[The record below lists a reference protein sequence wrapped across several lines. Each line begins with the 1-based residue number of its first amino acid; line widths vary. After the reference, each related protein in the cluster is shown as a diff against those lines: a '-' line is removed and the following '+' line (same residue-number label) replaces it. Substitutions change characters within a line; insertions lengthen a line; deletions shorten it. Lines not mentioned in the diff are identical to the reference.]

1 MKVLVVG
8 AYGLIGGYVTARLV
22 AEGHAVIGVG
32 RNIDVARR
40 RVPGVAWVRANL
52 ATTTQDQWA
61 VHLANVDAVIN
72 CAGALQDGPG
82 DDLEGVHV
90 TGLLALARAAVAGGV
105 RRFVHISA
113 IGVAHDGGAFAATK
127 ARGEDALAAL
137 DLDWLILRP
146 GLVLAPAAY
155 GGSALLRGLAALP
168 LLVPAVHGQSAVQV
182 VSAHDVAACAARAI
196 RPESPAR
203 LRLSL
208 AASEAT
214 TLADILRALRAWLG
228 LAPAPVVSLPPVVAR
243 LSAWAADGLAWLG
256 WRSPMRSAAIAQLRA
271 GVRCDP
277 DPQAA
282 RLGFAPR
289 SLADILATWPCGVQE
304 RWYARLYFL
313 KPLVL
318 VTLAGFWTAS
328 GLIGFASHDLAARQL
343 TTAGFGEESAQAIVL
358 GGAVIDLTLGLLV
371 CVRRAAPTALRG
383 MILVTA
389 GYLAA
394 AAVWRPDLW
403 ADPLGPMVKAIPA
416 AILALTALAMM
427 DDR

>member
-1 MKVLVVG
+1 
-8 AYGLIGGYVTARLV
+8 
-22 AEGHAVIGVG
+22 
-32 RNIDVARR
+32 
-40 RVPGVAWVRANL
+40 
-52 ATTTQDQWA
+52 
-61 VHLANVDAVIN
+61 
-72 CAGALQDGPG
+72 
-82 DDLEGVHV
+82 
-90 TGLLALARAAVAGGV
+90 
-105 RRFVHISA
+105 
-113 IGVAHDGGAFAATK
+113 
-127 ARGEDALAAL
+127 
-137 DLDWLILRP
+137 
-146 GLVLAPAAY
+146 
-155 GGSALLRGLAALP
+155 
-168 LLVPAVHGQSAVQV
+168 
-182 VSAHDVAACAARAI
+182 
-196 RPESPAR
+196 
-203 LRLSL
+203 
-208 AASEAT
+208 
-214 TLADILRALRAWLG
+214 
-228 LAPAPVVSLPPVVAR
+228 
-243 LSAWAADGLAWLG
+243 
-256 WRSPMRSAAIAQLRA
+256 
-271 GVRCDP
+271 
-277 DPQAA
+277 
-282 RLGFAPR
+282 
-289 SLADILATWPCGVQE
+289 VQE